1 MIPLE
6 HRSMTAGL
14 VCRSICASNRDMK
27 KFLEENPEAKILGS
41 DLSWPIC
48 QDFEEYFS
56 GALSR
61 REVQQYNNLPLHV
74 VVKTRA
80 GLLVAS
86 TRLNTITVKPGLR
99 SGIINDGT
107 FQGFVAVPC
116 GRDEEFTQR
125 GFMLAREAGDLKVG
139 ADRNLIEGWLSSNGI
154 SASNEITK
162 RISRDPEL
170 WKNVWHHISF
180 IENKEEWNIDE

>member
-1 MIPLE
+1 ME
-6 HRSMTAGL
+6 
-14 VCRSICASNRDMK
+14 

-48 QDFEEYFS
+48 QEFEELFS

-61 REVQQYNNLPLHV
+61 GQVQQYRDLPLHV
-74 VVKTRA
+74 LVKTRA

-86 TRLNTITVKPGLR
+86 TRLNAITVKPGLR
-99 SGIINDGT
+99 SGIINDGP

-116 GRDEEFTQR
+116 GRGEEFTQR

-139 ADRNLIEGWLSSNGI
+139 ADRNFIESWLSSNSI

-162 RISRDPEL
+162 KLTRDPKT
-170 WKNVWHHISF
+170 WKNVWHHLSH
-180 IENKEEWNIDE
+180 E